1 MVDLSKWVE
10 WVKLAPRYLLA
21 IALVTGVV
29 LFGPSS
35 FTVALGLAALPLPV
49 RIAFGIGFLGSTCLL
64 VVNWLA
70 DMTALGQKEWRRR
83 RELKVLRGRLH
94 NLTPDEKVIL
104 RRYIA
109 GKTRTQELRPEDG
122 VVGGLTLEPS
132 SIRRRNAG
140 ARSMPGRTT
149 SSRGLGRISLSI
161 PNGWQAP
168 DAGAKGLAHGEARW
182 RHHDEAAGPGR
193 AHREYW

>member
-64 VVNWLA
+64 VANWLA

-83 RELKVLRGRLH
+83 RELKVLRGRLN

-122 VVGGLTLEPS
+122 VVGGLTLEHIIYPS
-132 SIRRRNAG
+132 TERRGTFDAWAYNVQPWAWTYLTQHPELLAG
-140 ARSMPGRTT
+140 
-149 SSRGLGRISLSI
+149 
-161 PNGWQAP
+161 
-168 DAGAKGLAHGEARW
+168 E
-182 RHHDEAAGPGR
+182 
-193 AHREYW
+193 

>member
-29 LFGPSS
+29 LFGPLS

-64 VVNWLA
+64 VANWLA

-94 NLTPDEKVIL
+94 NFTPDEKGIL
-104 RRYIA
+104 RRDNA
-109 GKTRTQELRPEDG
+109 GKPRTQG
-122 VVGGLTLEPS
+122 VSREEGGGGGL
-132 SIRRRNAG
+132 
-140 ARSMPGRTT
+140 
-149 SSRGLGRISLSI
+149 
-161 PNGWQAP
+161 QCAP
-168 DAGAKGLAHGEARW
+168 
-182 RHHDEAAGPGR
+182 
-193 AHREYW
+193 

>member
-64 VVNWLA
+64 VVN
-70 DMTALGQKEWRRR
+70 
-83 RELKVLRGRLH
+83 
-94 NLTPDEKVIL
+94 
-104 RRYIA
+104 
-109 GKTRTQELRPEDG
+109 
-122 VVGGLTLEPS
+122 
-132 SIRRRNAG
+132 
-140 ARSMPGRTT
+140 
-149 SSRGLGRISLSI
+149 
-161 PNGWQAP
+161 
-168 DAGAKGLAHGEARW
+168 
-182 RHHDEAAGPGR
+182 
-193 AHREYW
+193 